1 MAETTALT
9 DEDLLKKKAELQQ
22 HLPFISKMLE
32 KVKGTDFEK
41 KWQQMYNCI
50 TNDKKK

>member
-1 MAETTALT
+1 MADTTLT
-9 DEDLLKKKAELQQ
+9 DEELLKKKESLRV
-22 HLPFISKMLE
+22 HLPFISKMME